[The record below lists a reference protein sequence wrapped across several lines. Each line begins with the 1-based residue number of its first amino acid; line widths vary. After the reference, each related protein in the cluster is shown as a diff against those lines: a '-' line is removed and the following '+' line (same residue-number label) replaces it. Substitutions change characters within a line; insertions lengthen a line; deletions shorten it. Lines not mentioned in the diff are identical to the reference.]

1 MFSSAC
7 RVCVFSLH
15 RKHTGKLSP
24 ACPQQAASCM
34 PSACSLLNALCMP
47 PPPCQLQT
55 AFCMTFAIRLLD
67 ALYNP
72 GEGGWGCEPVQA
84 ELPSHRPLHH
94 RPLAPFLVRALAASA
109 SPAALSSSHTAAAAV
124 KKWGGGGR
132 RAGGGRGWGTAGVRG
147 GSEAGTGAVRAAAKL
162 HKARL
167 QRHLEGTLIRV
178 SILHRPSSTKRVC
191 SATWKVP

>member
-1 MFSSAC
+1 MLVGSVSSPFTANTRQC
-7 RVCVFSLH
+7 
-15 RKHTGKLSP
+15 KLSP

-47 PPPCQLQT
+47 PLPCHLQT
-55 AFCMTFAIRLLD
+55 AFCITFAIRLPD

-72 GEGGWGCEPVQA
+72 GEGGSGCEPVQA
-84 ELPSHRPLHH
+84 ELPSHRSIHH

-132 RAGGGRGWGTAGVRG
+132 RAGGGRCWGTAGVRG